1 VTKSGTNQLHGSLY
15 EYNRNTATAANTW
28 FNNQAGVPR
37 QPLVRNQFGGSAGGK
52 IVRDRAF
59 YFFNYGAATG
69 WQRRCAGSRGAIGYP
84 APRNL

>member
-1 VTKSGTNQLHGSLY
+1 LY

-52 IVRDRAF
+52 IVRDRPSTSSIT
-59 YFFNYGAATG
+59 NSDRMAAAL
-69 WQRRCAGSRGAIGYP
+69 RRFRAVPSDTLRQGIFKIYDV
-84 APRNL
+84 